1 MRWKI
6 SSRSLAA
13 RDRDHQGL
21 LRVSFS
27 RCRRFFKV
35 GLFRTGKS
43 CRYNIQIRS
52 WYYYSWC
59 WNDQKYISPIG
70 LYHPNLYTHCS
81 STFNA
86 KFLLFWKSTQPWK
99 SEKQLVCQTVYL
111 GYRDHPEVSDQWLP
125 ACCFLHMFDTCKK
138 KRNITVRT

>member
-59 WNDQKYISPIG
+59 WNDQRYISPIG
-70 LYHPNLYTHCS
+70 LYHQTYIHIVLPHLMQNSCSFGNQLSHGSLKNNWYAKLFTWGTGIILRLVISDFQHVVFSTCLTH
-81 STFNA
+81 A
-86 KFLLFWKSTQPWK
+86 
-99 SEKQLVCQTVYL
+99 
-111 GYRDHPEVSDQWLP
+111 
-125 ACCFLHMFDTCKK
+125 KK